1 MSSKTSGSKTATSP
15 KKPRKPNPT
24 TGSTKT
30 AAPRTGATPKV
41 APTTQPAATR
51 RVRLLVSRVD
61 PWSVMKLA
69 FLLSV
74 SLGIILVVA
83 VAILWSVLNGMGVWN
98 QLNTITSEITDSEQ
112 FDIATFVSLSRV
124 VAGATVVA
132 VANVVLMT
140 AMATLGAVIYNI
152 TAQLVG
158 GLQVTLSDD

>member
-1 MSSKTSGSKTATSP
+1 MSSKTGGSSTATSP
-15 KKPRKPNPT
+15 KKPRQPSPS
-24 TGSTKT
+24 TGSSKK
-30 AAPRTGATPKV
+30 ASPKTGATPKV
-41 APTTQPAATR
+41 SATVQPAATR

-74 SLGIILVVA
+74 SLGIVLVVA

-98 QLNTITSEITDSEQ
+98 MLNTVTNEITSSED
-112 FDIATFVSLSRV
+112 FDIATMVSLSRV
-124 VAGATVVA
+124 ISGATVVA